1 MSTGKR
7 IAKRSIL
14 GTRVAACRVDGLYYT
29 GVICSTKVV
38 DGFSPRYS
46 VRFDGTRFVAE
57 FGPHDLVGPGFLSVC
72 DIELLPDQKIHVT
85 HNGRETD
92 GIVLSHR
99 PDLDEVWVEIKQGFG
114 KVRSAD
120 VSLLSS
126 YGGSLSS
133 FGCASVL
140 RQARF

>member
-114 KVRSAD
+114 KVRSTD
-120 VSLLSS
+120 VFFVVIRLVLCLL
-126 YGGSLSS
+126 LTVPV
-133 FGCASVL
+133 C
-140 RQARF
+140 